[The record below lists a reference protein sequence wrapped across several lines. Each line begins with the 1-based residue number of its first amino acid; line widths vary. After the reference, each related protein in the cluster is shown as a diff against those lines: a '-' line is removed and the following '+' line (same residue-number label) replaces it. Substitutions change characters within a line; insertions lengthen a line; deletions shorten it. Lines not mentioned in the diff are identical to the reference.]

1 MNARLGLIIF
11 QKMALAL
18 LLIMVTSAFSASTN
32 VGEMALANVT
42 RLASGDI
49 FSLVGTDC
57 GPTRCMEVSHGTA
70 LAAMGGDGCTCKC
83 RRETPAFRED
93 QRICINRV
101 DECSM
106 ATFGRGATKPQIPF
120 VFLPLKGQIVY
131 PSKEII
137 FTEVKDAVCGVVS
150 AQYLSPSGWVTLR
163 DVIDNDVP
171 FSVYRDEG
179 STFLQWRGSSAL
191 HSRLEGRLIVAHVLC
206 STPEQQVASSCAAF
220 RIAGASHSSLLD
232 VRSIP
237 FHAGETVTPEPTQSQ
252 GLSVLESLAIGVCA
266 LMLIFIYAAG
276 IIFYVHYKQ
285 RQKRREKDPEGGNS
299 MDNGSMDSRID
310 NMDNVQL
317 KTNPLLSMGNINSG
331 FCHDSGLSDVSE
343 RTEETLDSSPKNS
356 QKFQKPNSKVIAA
369 MVHNRRKK
377 PTRPSIKASTT
388 PERITERLQRRSASP
403 DTLERAPHSDLSI
416 VDCSLEGNSVAR
428 QPFQSS
434 NGEPAL
440 RKKLYFNPLFFETE
454 HLKNPPPAA
463 IEFLMKI
470 REVMSIAKDKMT
482 SKRFIPMLSDI
493 PEEDLYHSIDLG
505 WDIPC
510 ARRGRRFSAISL
522 KQENSR
528 RAIHCGGCP
537 GCDSNVKNKAISLTR
552 SNSCKTCVSD
562 DYKQKIVRKW
572 LDEVPSPTSSIKP
585 LKSVAKVSGT
595 PRILDTIQK
604 NEIRTCSEERV
615 RNEKKSPTTPETK
628 PKQRDE
634 QKEEKGEI
642 KGMNDSKKA
651 DITKHNITTNSEN
664 NIKSDVN
671 SPITSTK
678 IHDKKS
684 PSNHI
689 SRRIRKKLPPPPPP
703 PVDPPETMK
712 EDEEVPILPEVKL
725 KMEAVIRELNKCRR
739 TEPKELKEPQME
751 SVTPIAPKI
760 VIPVVAA
767 DSHYYSDDNMLTDK
781 RKKEQFI
788 RKDIEID
795 SLDRSMIQK
804 QRRFSLACGPEL
816 NHRNLVEFQQN
827 LPVARGRLTSSWR
840 DLKKEINDYHDP
852 IEILQPR
859 FQNRSEILINS
870 NEPIYDNISSLGPL
884 TIKVSGSPIENRRNK
899 EYEDFDPDT
908 LDRKPKREAN
918 KRVEKILLK
927 SGGSFK
933 FKVTAPNENDNQ
945 LSSTTAMQSPPEE
958 IFNRKIGSLRQIY
971 EMKTKAQN
979 NELKLYNRRGSLPY
993 NHDVASFVKS
1003 LKTPDLIRQLESPRD
1018 PKPPIPPKQRRG
1030 SESSPKFSHSFR
1042 DSPSG
1047 ERRRTSEER
1056 DRFPSYARAENINAR
1071 RSGRRSART
1080 RSRRTDLRKLYRT
1093 EDSGYMSTD
1102 SNESKRRAKYLMQ
1115 LRPKIIP
1122 EPVSVTRSIIRTPIL
1137 PMESDTDDL
1146 ESICDGRSE
1155 SGGESVE
1162 TDSVFFGN
1170 FDDTKEMFAELGLG
1184 YELHRKI
1191 TQGHEQIDSGFMGE
1205 TNIIL
1210 SGDSDSEHR
1219 SVISII
1225 TGRDGRASAASITK
1239 LDDPPYIHS
1248 VEC

>member
-1 MNARLGLIIF
+1 M
-11 QKMALAL
+11 AL
-18 LLIMVTSAFSASTN
+18 LLILIMATSTLSASTN

-70 LAAMGGDGCTCKC
+70 LAAMGGDGCMCKC

-93 QRICINRV
+93 QRICINHI

-106 ATFGRGATKPQIPF
+106 ATFGRSATKPEIPF

-163 DVIDNDVP
+163 DGLDNDVP

-179 STFLQWRGSSAL
+179 STFLQWRGSAAL
-191 HSRLEGRLIVAHVLC
+191 HSKLEGRLVAAHVLC
-206 STPEQQVASSCAAF
+206 STPEQQVATSCAAF
-220 RIAGASHSSLLD
+220 RVAGASHTSLLD

-237 FHAGETVTPEPTQSQ
+237 FHAGEAVTPDTTQNQ

-285 RQKRREKDPEGGNS
+285 RQKRREKDPENSNS
-299 MDNGSMDSRID
+299 MENGSMDSRMD
-310 NMDNVQL
+310 MDNVQL
-317 KTNPLLSMGNINSG
+317 KTNPLLSMGNVNAG

-343 RTEETLDSSPKNS
+343 HTEETLDSSPNNT
-356 QKFQKPNSKVIAA
+356 QKFQKPNSNVIAA
-369 MVHNRRKK
+369 IVHNRRKK
-377 PTRPSIKASTT
+377 PTRPSVRASTT
-388 PERITERLQRRSASP
+388 PERISERLQRRSASP
-403 DTLERAPHSDLSI
+403 DTFERAPHSDLSI
-416 VDCSLEGNSVAR
+416 IDCSMEGNSGAR
-428 QPFQSS
+428 QPLQSS

-440 RKKLYFNPLFFETE
+440 RKKLYFNPVFFETE

-470 REVMSIAKDKMT
+470 REIMSIAKDKMI

-505 WDIPC
+505 WDLPC

-537 GCDSNVKNKAISLTR
+537 GCDSNMKSKKLTR

-562 DYKQKIVRKW
+562 DYKQRIVRKW
-572 LDEVPSPTSSIKP
+572 LDEVPSPSPSIKP
-585 LKSVAKVSGT
+585 IKSVAKISGT
-595 PRILDTIQK
+595 PRILETKLNSEVRPRSAEPLSNEQNGPMTPEAKHKQK
-604 NEIRTCSEERV
+604 SNNEIR
-615 RNEKKSPTTPETK
+615 NETVEIINDDNIIKYENEISKNTTLPNT
-628 PKQRDE
+628 
-634 QKEEKGEI
+634 I
-642 KGMNDSKKA
+642 
-651 DITKHNITTNSEN
+651 
-664 NIKSDVN
+664 
-671 SPITSTK
+671 K
-678 IHDKKS
+678 IHDEKS

-703 PVDPPETMK
+703 PVDPPEPIRG
-712 EDEEVPILPEVKL
+712 EDEEEVPILPEVKL
-725 KMEAVIRELNKCRR
+725 KMEAVIRELSKCRR
-739 TEPKELKEPQME
+739 PEPKELDDLKME
-751 SVTPIAPKI
+751 TVTPIPPKI
-760 VIPVVAA
+760 IIPVVAA

-781 RKKEQFI
+781 RKKEQLL
-788 RKDIEID
+788 RKDIYNIEID
-795 SLDRSMIQK
+795 SLDRSIIQK
-804 QRRFSLACGPEL
+804 HRRFSLACGPEL
-816 NHRNLVEFQQN
+816 NQLSLLEFQQKM
-827 LPVARGRLTSSWR
+827 PVSRGRLTSSWR
-840 DLKKEINDYHDP
+840 DLKKDDYQDRMDM
-852 IEILQPR
+852 IQPR
-859 FQNRSEILINS
+859 FVNRSEILIN
-870 NEPIYDNISSLGPL
+870 NCEPIYDNITNLGPL
-884 TIKVSGSPIENRRNK
+884 TIKVSGSPVENRRNK
-899 EYEDFDPDT
+899 DYEDFDPDT
-908 LDRKPKREAN
+908 LDRKPKREPV

-933 FKVTAPNENDNQ
+933 YKVSAPNENDNNPPA
-945 LSSTTAMQSPPEE
+945 TTIQSPPEE

-971 EMKTKAQN
+971 EMKTKAHTEMQF
-979 NELKLYNRRGSLPY
+979 YNRRGSLPY
-993 NHDVASFVKS
+993 TQDVAGFVKS
-1003 LKTPDLIRQLESPRD
+1003 LKTPDLIRQLETPRD

-1030 SESSPKFSHSFR
+1030 SELSPKFSHSFR
-1042 DSPSG
+1042 DSASS
-1047 ERRRTSEER
+1047 ERRRTLEER
-1056 DRFPSYARAENINAR
+1056 DRFPPYTRIENINAR

-1115 LRPKIIP
+1115 LKPKIIP
-1122 EPVSVTRSIIRTPIL
+1122 EPISVSRSVVRTPIL

-1184 YELHRKI
+1184 YDLHKKMNN
-1191 TQGHEQIDSGFMGE
+1191 GHEQIDSGFMGE

-1225 TGRDGRASAASITK
+1225 TGRDGRASSASVTK